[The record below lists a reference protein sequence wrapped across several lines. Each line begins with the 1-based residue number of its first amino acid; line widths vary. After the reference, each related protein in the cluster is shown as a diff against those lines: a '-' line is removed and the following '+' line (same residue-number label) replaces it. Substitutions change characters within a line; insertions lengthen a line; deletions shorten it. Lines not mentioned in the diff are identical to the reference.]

1 MQIYTEDNRKIFI
14 SDVCKNVVK
23 GVNLSLQSLSIQ
35 LSVFYLLLFLVTE
48 Q

>member
-1 MQIYTEDNRKIFI
+1 MQIYTEDNRKIYI

-35 LSVFYLLLFLVTE
+35 LCLVSNPVSCN
-48 Q
+48 